1 MEKSVSQKLRLGL
14 FVLIGLII
22 FILAIY
28 YIGSK
33 QQIFGKTEI
42 LKANFSNV
50 SGLQEGN
57 AVRFSGINAG
67 SVKEIVI
74 ISDTLIRVEMVIEK
88 DVFRFIR
95 KDAHASIGTD
105 GLVGNMVINIIP
117 GKGNQPSVQ
126 SGDLIN
132 SDKKVSTDDLLNTL
146 SKTNTNAQMIT
157 KNFLEISHKI
167 NEGNGPLGIL
177 LNDQDLGNDLKI
189 SVKELRATIAYLK
202 YTSHGTTRTINQ
214 LNQMISGLDR
224 KENVVGVLKDTAV
237 ANKVRKVIVN
247 LDKSSVSINKT
258 VDNLN
263 ATIRNAKEGKGA
275 INYLSNDSTLV
286 KNIDSTMTNINKA
299 SYNLNQNMEALKHN
313 FLFRGYFKKLEK
325 QKKIKAQ

>member
-33 QQIFGKTEI
+33 QQIFGKTET
-42 LKANFSNV
+42 LRANFNNV
-50 SGLQEGN
+50 SGLQPGN

-67 SVKEIVI
+67 SVKEIEI
-74 ISDTLIRVEMVIEK
+74 ISDTLISVEMVIEK
-88 DVFRFIR
+88 DVFRFIK

-117 GKGNQPSVQ
+117 GSGNQPGVT
-126 SGDLIN
+126 SGDLIKT
-132 SDKKVSTDDLLNTL
+132 DRKVSTDDLLKTL

-157 KNFLEISHKI
+157 KNFLEISDKI
-167 NEGNGPLGIL
+167 NGGHGPLGIL
-177 LNDQDLGNDLKI
+177 LNDQDMGNDLKI
-189 SVKELRATIAYLK
+189 SVSELRASIAYLK
-202 YTSHGTTRTINQ
+202 NTSRGTTRTISQ

-224 KENVVGVLKDTAV
+224 KENVIGILKDTAV
-237 ANKVRKVIVN
+237 ANKVKKVIIN
-247 LDKSSVSINKT
+247 LDQSSASINRT

-286 KNIDSTMTNINKA
+286 KNIDSTMVNINKA
-299 SYNLNQNMEALKHN
+299 SYNLNQNLEALKHN

-325 QKKIKAQ
+325 QKKNQGR

>member
-33 QQIFGKTEI
+33 QQIFGKTET
-42 LKANFSNV
+42 LRANFNNV
-50 SGLQEGN
+50 SGLQPGN

-67 SVKEIVI
+67 SVKEIEI
-74 ISDTLIRVEMVIEK
+74 ISDTLISVEMVIEK
-88 DVFRFIR
+88 DVFRFIK

-117 GKGNQPSVQ
+117 GSGNQPGVT
-126 SGDLIN
+126 SGDLIKT
-132 SDKKVSTDDLLNTL
+132 DRKVSTDDLLKTL

-157 KNFLEISHKI
+157 KNFLEISDKI
-167 NEGNGPLGIL
+167 NGGHGPLGIL
-177 LNDQDLGNDLKI
+177 LNDQDMGNDLKI
-189 SVKELRATIAYLK
+189 SVSELRASIAYLK
-202 YTSHGTTRTINQ
+202 NTSRGTTRTISQ

-224 KENVVGVLKDTAV
+224 KENVIGVLKDTAV
-237 ANKVRKVIVN
+237 ANKVKKVIIN
-247 LDKSSVSINKT
+247 LDQSSASINRT

-286 KNIDSTMTNINKA
+286 KNIDSTMVNINKA
-299 SYNLNQNMEALKHN
+299 SYNLNQNLEALKHN

-325 QKKIKAQ
+325 QKKNQGR

>member
-33 QQIFGKTEI
+33 QQIFGKTET
-42 LKANFSNV
+42 LRANFNNV
-50 SGLQEGN
+50 SGLQPGN

-67 SVKEIVI
+67 SVKEIEI
-74 ISDTLIRVEMVIEK
+74 ISDTLISVEMVIEK
-88 DVFRFIR
+88 DVFRFIK

-117 GKGNQPSVQ
+117 GSGNQPGVT
-126 SGDLIN
+126 SGDLIKT
-132 SDKKVSTDDLLNTL
+132 DRKVSTDDLLKTL

-157 KNFLEISHKI
+157 KNFLEISDKI
-167 NEGNGPLGIL
+167 NGGHGPLGIL
-177 LNDQDLGNDLKI
+177 LNDQDMGKDLKI
-189 SVKELRATIAYLK
+189 SVSELRASIAYLK
-202 YTSHGTTRTINQ
+202 NTSRGTTRTISQ

-224 KENVVGVLKDTAV
+224 KENVIGVLKDTAV
-237 ANKVRKVIVN
+237 ANKVKKVIIN
-247 LDKSSVSINKT
+247 LDQSSASINRT

-286 KNIDSTMTNINKA
+286 KNIDSTMVNINKA
-299 SYNLNQNMEALKHN
+299 SYNLNQNLEALKHN

-325 QKKIKAQ
+325 QKKNQGR